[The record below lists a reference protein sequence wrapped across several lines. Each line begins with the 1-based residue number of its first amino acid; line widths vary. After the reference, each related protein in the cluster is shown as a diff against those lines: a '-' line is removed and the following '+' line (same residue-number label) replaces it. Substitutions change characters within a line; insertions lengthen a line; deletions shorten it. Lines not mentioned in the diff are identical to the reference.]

1 MEEFVRTFARVLF
14 YSVSVKWPQS
24 MSWTASICAP
34 PSVRSKY
41 DEWIPA
47 VMMLDKTPENEKLQR
62 ELNYALTAAG
72 KAEAQRK
79 LAEGAFVNQY
89 FFSDWHC
96 SHKWQSIAQTK
107 QHHRTVSESS

>member
-1 MEEFVRTFARVLF
+1 VHT
-14 YSVSVKWPQS
+14 
-24 MSWTASICAP
+24 

-47 VMMLDKTPENEKLQR
+47 AMMLDKTPENEQLQR

-79 LAEGAFVNQY
+79 LAEGAFGLHNQ
-89 FFSDWHC
+89 FFGLTCRNGSPAHKQSNAAGQFLKTAGII
-96 SHKWQSIAQTK
+96 SHICLSL
-107 QHHRTVSESS
+107 S